1 MYTCRYTIHHRLHF
15 LDECWEVNY
24 LDCCFDCYVNM
35 LKKQKKTNTHRFLWL
50 IWHDTA
56 LRAKLN
62 LLVKL
67 VNNNYLRIKSLFF
80 SFQQIPALSE
90 QCSPVAIV
98 IADTAPYFRLVFW
111 LLLPWDLHPSLSLSL
126 ILPAVPLSP
135 HLTIYASL

>member
-1 MYTCRYTIHHRLHF
+1 MF
-15 LDECWEVNY
+15 
-24 LDCCFDCYVNM
+24 
-35 LKKQKKTNTHRFLWL
+35 KKNQTNTHRFLWL

-111 LLLPWDLHPSLSLSL
+111 LLLPWDLHPSLSLSYSTCCSSL
-126 ILPAVPLSP
+126 TSP
-135 HLTIYASL
+135 HYLCIRVIVERLLCLMMLSCISEKLYGGKHCSYF

>member
-1 MYTCRYTIHHRLHF
+1 
-15 LDECWEVNY
+15 
-24 LDCCFDCYVNM
+24 M
-35 LKKQKKTNTHRFLWL
+35 LKKKKKRKKPNTHRFLWL

-111 LLLPWDLHPSLSLSL
+111 LLLPWDLHPSLSLSFL
-126 ILPAVPLSP
+126 FYLLFLS
-135 HLTIYASL
+135 HLTSLFMHPCDCGTSPLFDDAELHL